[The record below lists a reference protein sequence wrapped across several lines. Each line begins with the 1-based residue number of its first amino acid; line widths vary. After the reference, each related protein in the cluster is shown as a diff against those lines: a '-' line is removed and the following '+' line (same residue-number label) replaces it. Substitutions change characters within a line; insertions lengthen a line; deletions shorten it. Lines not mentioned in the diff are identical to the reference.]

1 MKNTILVT
9 GAAGFIGYHL
19 INNINKKFKN
29 KITIIG
35 IDNINNYYS
44 QKLKLDRVKN
54 LKKKNKNFI
63 FKKIDIRNY
72 KKLSNIFKYYK
83 FNLVVNL
90 AAQAGVRYS
99 LEKPEKY
106 ISNNING
113 FFNIL
118 DCSKKFNTKHLVF
131 ASSSSVY
138 GDINKYP
145 LKESFATTNPKQL
158 YAATKISNESMAAA
172 YSNLYNM
179 KITGLRYFTVYGP
192 WGRPDMAIFSFVKSL
207 ISGQKINVFNQG
219 NHYRD
224 FSYVEDV
231 AEGTQKILFSKKK
244 FYNKNFNVF
253 NIGNNNPIKLLK
265 LVNLI
270 ENIIGKKFKKRYLP
284 MQKGDVFKT
293 YSSISKIQKI
303 IQFKPKTNIETGLKK
318 FILWYCKYHKIKI

>member
-1 MKNTILVT
+1 MFLYPRFYLVLMVSFYFDSNILGFYNVLKNCEI
-9 GAAGFIGYHL
+9 FKIDHL
-19 INNINKKFKN
+19 I
-29 KITIIG
+29 T
-35 IDNINNYYS
+35 
-44 QKLKLDRVKN
+44 
-54 LKKKNKNFI
+54 
-63 FKKIDIRNY
+63 
-72 KKLSNIFKYYK
+72 
-83 FNLVVNL
+83 
-90 AAQAGVRYS
+90 
-99 LEKPEKY
+99 
-106 ISNNING
+106 
-113 FFNIL
+113 
-118 DCSKKFNTKHLVF
+118 

-138 GDINKYP
+138 GDNNKYP
-145 LKESFATTNPKQL
+145 LKESFTTNPKQL

-244 FYNKNFNVF
+244 FYNKYFNVF
-253 NIGNNNPIKLLK
+253 NIGNNNPTKLLK

-318 FILWYCKYHKIKI
+318 FILWYCKYHKFKI